1 MIRYNQ
7 VKGIK
12 KSGST
17 DQSNHRFPSTQQH
30 IAIDTFHY
38 TYLFRLCQVVKNPKT
53 KKEVT
58 IKGMPICGH
67 GTPDT
72 LLESCTRYRLKV
84 YKEPFRNQNVKKSNP
99 IISLRTPALS
109 GLSI

>member
-1 MIRYNQ
+1 M
-7 VKGIK
+7 
-12 KSGST
+12 
-17 DQSNHRFPSTQQH
+17 
-30 IAIDTFHY
+30 
-38 TYLFRLCQVVKNPKT
+38 KNPKT

-58 IKGMPICGH
+58 IKGIPICGH

-84 YKEPFRNQNVKKSNP
+84 YKEPFRNQNVKNP
-99 IISLRTPALS
+99 TKNFLEDSDLS

>member
-1 MIRYNQ
+1 MVRYNQ

-30 IAIDTFHY
+30 IAIASLLYH
-38 TYLFRLCQVVKNPKT
+38 LFRLCQVVKIPKQ

-58 IKGMPICGH
+58 IKGIPICGH

-72 LLESCTRYRLKV
+72 ILESCTRYRLKV
-84 YKEPFRNQNVKKSNP
+84 YKEPFRNQNVK
-99 IISLRTPALS
+99 II
-109 GLSI
+109 